1 MSNGVVICT
10 RGYVLESNSK
20 RVYHGYVQLLCS
32 SGLVGKS
39 MGVCPR
45 CMSWKYVQSML
56 KEAMSKRVYHRVRG
70 KKVSFSSLRHWE
82 ASKCGPNRS
91 IL

>member
-1 MSNGVVICT
+1 MSKKLCT
-10 RGYVLESNSK
+10 IKYVKESISWVCPRGMFKWV
-20 RVYHGYVQLLCS
+20 
-32 SGLVGKS
+32 VGKS

-45 CMSWKYVQSML
+45 GMSWKYVQSML